1 MLCRDTLWKTA
12 VFGFHPLRLLA
23 AAAAVALLPA
33 PAEADIIGFGDF
45 SGFTINQTDTGSA
58 PTISN
63 GSILLTNQNAFE
75 NRSIF
80 CNARQGISQFTA
92 SFTYTLSGY
101 ANDVAGACFVLQDS
115 TAAATACGTYN
126 LAAGGISPSAEISL
140 EIRNGNPGWSG
151 FYTNG
156 NIGGGSPSTS
166 PVNLYSGDPINV
178 TLTYNGSI
186 LHENLLD
193 TVTAASYDASYVTN
207 LPSILGRSDAFVGI
221 TANSGDVN
229 CRAAQNFSNF
239 HFTSSVPEP
248 STLVMTFSAAVGALL
263 WWKRRKA

>member
-1 MLCRDTLWKTA
+1 MLCRNLPWTTG
-12 VFGFHPLRLLA
+12 VFGLPRFRLLA
-23 AAAAVALLPA
+23 IAVTAAMLSTQAR
-33 PAEADIIGFGDF
+33 ADIVGFGDF

-80 CNARQGISQFTA
+80 CNTRQSISQFTA
-92 SFTYTLSGY
+92 SFTYTPSGY
-101 ANDVAGACFVLQDS
+101 AYDGAGACFVLQDS
-115 TAAATACGTYN
+115 TAAATACGSYN
-126 LAAGGISPSAEISL
+126 LASGGINSSVEISL
-140 EIRNGNPGWSG
+140 EIKNGNPGWSG
-151 FYTNG
+151 YYTNG

-207 LPSILGRSDAFVGI
+207 LSSILGRSDAFVGI
-221 TANSGDVN
+221 TANSGDIN

-248 STLVMTFSAAVGALL
+248 STFVLLGIGAIGLLVAYV
-263 WWKRRKA
+263 RRKA

>member
-1 MLCRDTLWKTA
+1 M
-12 VFGFHPLRLLA
+12 RLPRYLFRAFVLA
-23 AAAAVALLPA
+23 AFTGILIPAVAR
-33 PAEADIIGFGDF
+33 ADIIGFGDF
-45 SGFTINQTDTGSA
+45 SGFTINQTDTGAA

-63 GSILLTNQNAFE
+63 GSILLTNQNDFG
-75 NRSIF
+75 NRSVF
-80 CNARQGISQFTA
+80 YNTRQNISQFTA

-115 TAAATACGTYN
+115 TAGATACGNYN

-207 LPSILGRSDAFVGI
+207 LSSILGRSDGFVGI
-221 TANSGDVN
+221 TANSGDIN
-229 CRAAQNFSNF
+229 CRAAQDFSNF

-248 STLVMTFSAAVGALL
+248 STLVLLGIGAISLL
-263 WWKRRKA
+263 AHVWRKV